1 MAQPLGVTV
10 AHKILVLGDRV
21 RLPQRLQCSGS
32 CYMIDNHGGC
42 ADSEVTAD
50 QSVASIFNHGNP
62 QKFNNL
68 TSSIMGNLQMTVEEI
83 NQLKPLEIVEH
94 PVVRERF
101 TQIYETLW
109 GNGEAAYQRESI
121 HFNKALRDNDNGK
134 LQRATPFSIFTAFI
148 DLAVCGLSLEP
159 GTRALAYL
167 MGRNVNIGTRE
178 NAKWEGRC
186 VLTVSAYGE
195 LVMRTRAGQIRHADN
210 PVLVYDNDEFSFKDV
225 DGRKSVSYTCNL
237 PHTGHTITACY
248 LRITRA
254 DGSIDYAVMFPEDWC
269 RLAGYSMK
277 QNRSKANPNGKAND
291 LYGMDEKGIVH
302 IDPGFLMAK
311 CIKHA
316 FKSYPKVRIGRGTEL
331 QSQQVDEQPQLSDE
345 DIYGVDPETGEVI
358 DKPQDAA
365 PQPFG
370 DNEPPQGV
378 TVNTDDEEGF

>member
-1 MAQPLGVTV
+1 
-10 AHKILVLGDRV
+10 
-21 RLPQRLQCSGS
+21 
-32 CYMIDNHGGC
+32 
-42 ADSEVTAD
+42 
-50 QSVASIFNHGNP
+50 
-62 QKFNNL
+62 
-68 TSSIMGNLQMTVEEI
+68 MGNLQLTVEEI

-94 PVVRERF
+94 PIVRERF

-121 HFNKALRDNDNGK
+121 YFNKALRDNDKGK
-134 LQRATPFSIFTAFI
+134 LQRATQFSIFTAFI

-167 MGRNVNIGTRE
+167 MGRNVNVGTKE
-178 NAKWEGRC
+178 KAQWEGRC

-210 PVLVYDNDEFSFKDV
+210 PVLVYDNDGFSFNDV

-237 PHTGHTITACY
+237 PHTGHNITACY

-254 DGSIDYAVMFPEDWC
+254 DGSIDYSVMFPEDWC
-269 RLAGYSMK
+269 RLAGYSQK
-277 QNRSKANPNGKAND
+277 QNRGVANE
-291 LYGMDEKGIVH
+291 LYGMDANGVVH

-331 QSQQVDEQPQLSDE
+331 QSQQVDEPAQLSDE
-345 DIYGVDPETGEVI
+345 EIYGVDPDTGEVL
-358 DKPQDAA
+358 DNAPEPA
-365 PQPFG
+365 PQPFCN
-370 DNEPPQGV
+370 NEPPQGV

>member
-1 MAQPLGVTV
+1 M
-10 AHKILVLGDRV
+10 
-21 RLPQRLQCSGS
+21 S
-32 CYMIDNHGGC
+32 
-42 ADSEVTAD
+42 
-50 QSVASIFNHGNP
+50 
-62 QKFNNL
+62 
-68 TSSIMGNLQMTVEEI
+68 NLQLTVEEI
-83 NQLKPLEIVEH
+83 NQLKPLEIIEH
-94 PVVRERF
+94 PKVRERF

-109 GNGEAAYQRESI
+109 GNGEAAYERESI
-121 HFNKALRDNDNGK
+121 YFNKALRDNDNGR

-167 MGRNVNIGTRE
+167 MGRNVNMGTKDSP
-178 NAKWEGRC
+178 KWEGRC

-210 PVLVYDNDEFSFKDV
+210 PVLVYDNDEFSFRDV

-237 PHTGHTITACY
+237 PHTGHNITACY

-269 RLAGYSMK
+269 RLAGYSQK
-277 QNRSKANPNGKAND
+277 QNRGRAND
-291 LYGMDEKGIVH
+291 LYGMDQAGIVH

-331 QSQQVDEQPQLSDE
+331 QSQQVDQLPQLSDE
-345 DIYGVDPETGEVI
+345 DIYGVDPDTGEVT
-358 DKPQDAA
+358 DQEQKPE
-365 PQPFG
+365 PFG
-370 DNEPPQGV
+370 NNEAPQGV
-378 TVNTDDEEGF
+378 TVQTDDEEGF

>member
-1 MAQPLGVTV
+1 M
-10 AHKILVLGDRV
+10 
-21 RLPQRLQCSGS
+21 S
-32 CYMIDNHGGC
+32 
-42 ADSEVTAD
+42 
-50 QSVASIFNHGNP
+50 
-62 QKFNNL
+62 
-68 TSSIMGNLQMTVEEI
+68 NLQMTVEEI
-83 NQLKPLEIVEH
+83 NQLKPLDIVEH

-121 HFNKALRDNDNGK
+121 FFNKAIRDNDNGK

-167 MGRNVNIGTRE
+167 MGRNVNIGTRDTP
-178 NAKWEGRC
+178 KWEGRC
-186 VLTVSAYGE
+186 VLTISAYGE
-195 LVMRTRAGQIRHADN
+195 LVKRTRAGQIRHADN
-210 PVLVYDNDEFSFKDV
+210 PVLVYDNDEFSFKDT

-237 PHTGHTITACY
+237 PHTGHNITACY

-269 RLAGYSMK
+269 RLAGYSQK
-277 QNRSKANPNGKAND
+277 QNRGRAND
-291 LYGMDEKGIVH
+291 LYGMDQNGIVH

-316 FKSYPKVRIGRGTEL
+316 FKTYPKVHIGRGTEL

-345 DIYGVDPETGEVI
+345 DIYGVDPETGEVLE
-358 DKPQDAA
+358 QTQEAA

-370 DNEPPQGV
+370 NNEQPQGV

>member
-1 MAQPLGVTV
+1 M
-10 AHKILVLGDRV
+10 
-21 RLPQRLQCSGS
+21 S
-32 CYMIDNHGGC
+32 
-42 ADSEVTAD
+42 
-50 QSVASIFNHGNP
+50 
-62 QKFNNL
+62 
-68 TSSIMGNLQMTVEEI
+68 NLQMTVEEI
-83 NQLKPLEIVEH
+83 NQLKPLDIVEH

-121 HFNKALRDNDNGK
+121 FFNKALRDNDNGK

-167 MGRNVNIGTRE
+167 MGRNVNIGTRDTP
-178 NAKWEGRC
+178 KWEGRC
-186 VLTVSAYGE
+186 VLTISAYGE

-210 PVLVYDNDEFSFKDV
+210 PVLVYDNDEFSFKDT

-237 PHTGHTITACY
+237 PHTGHAITACY

-269 RLAGYSMK
+269 RLAGYSQK
-277 QNRSKANPNGKAND
+277 QNRGRAND
-291 LYGMDEKGIVH
+291 LYGMDQNGIVH

-316 FKSYPKVRIGRGTEL
+316 FKTYPKVRIGRGTEL

-345 DIYGVDPETGEVI
+345 DIYGVDEETGEI
-358 DKPQDAA
+358 LGQSQEAA

-370 DNEPPQGV
+370 NNEQPQGV

>member
-1 MAQPLGVTV
+1 
-10 AHKILVLGDRV
+10 
-21 RLPQRLQCSGS
+21 
-32 CYMIDNHGGC
+32 
-42 ADSEVTAD
+42 
-50 QSVASIFNHGNP
+50 
-62 QKFNNL
+62 
-68 TSSIMGNLQMTVEEI
+68 MGNLQLTVEEI
-83 NQLKPLEIVEH
+83 NQLKPLDIVEH
-94 PVVRERF
+94 PIVRERF

-121 HFNKALRDNDNGK
+121 FFNKALRDNDNGK
-134 LQRATPFSIFTAFI
+134 LQKATPFSIFTAFI

-167 MGRNVNIGTRE
+167 MGRNVNVGSRE
-178 NAKWEGRC
+178 QPRWEGRC

-237 PHTGHTITACY
+237 PHTGHNITACY

-254 DGSIDYAVMFPEDWC
+254 DGSIDYSVMFPEDWC
-269 RLAGYSMK
+269 RLAGYSQK
-277 QNRSKANPNGKAND
+277 QNRGKANE
-291 LYGMDEKGIVH
+291 LYGMDANGIVH

-331 QSQQVDEQPQLSDE
+331 QSQQVDEQPELSDE
-345 DIYGVDPETGEVI
+345 DIYGVDPETGEVLN
-358 DKPQDAA
+358 DQAPA

-370 DNEPPQGV
+370 EKEPAPQGV
-378 TVNTDDEEGF
+378 TVDADDEEGF

>member
-1 MAQPLGVTV
+1 M
-10 AHKILVLGDRV
+10 
-21 RLPQRLQCSGS
+21 S
-32 CYMIDNHGGC
+32 
-42 ADSEVTAD
+42 
-50 QSVASIFNHGNP
+50 
-62 QKFNNL
+62 
-68 TSSIMGNLQMTVEEI
+68 NLQMTVEEI
-83 NQLKPLEIVEH
+83 NQLKPLDIVEH

-121 HFNKALRDNDNGK
+121 FFNKALRDNDNGK

-167 MGRNVNIGTRE
+167 MGRNVNIGTRDTP
-178 NAKWEGRC
+178 KWEGRC
-186 VLTVSAYGE
+186 VLTISAYGE

-210 PVLVYDNDEFSFKDV
+210 PVLVYDNDEFSFKDT

-237 PHTGHTITACY
+237 PHTGHNITACY

-269 RLAGYSMK
+269 RLAGYSQK
-277 QNRSKANPNGKAND
+277 QNRGRAND
-291 LYGMDEKGIVH
+291 LYGMDQNGIVH

-316 FKSYPKVRIGRGTEL
+316 FKTYPKVRIGRGTEL

-345 DIYGVDPETGEVI
+345 DIYGVDPETGEVLE
-358 DKPQDAA
+358 QTQEAA

-370 DNEPPQGV
+370 NNEQPQGV

>member
-1 MAQPLGVTV
+1 M
-10 AHKILVLGDRV
+10 
-21 RLPQRLQCSGS
+21 S
-32 CYMIDNHGGC
+32 
-42 ADSEVTAD
+42 
-50 QSVASIFNHGNP
+50 
-62 QKFNNL
+62 
-68 TSSIMGNLQMTVEEI
+68 NLQLTVEEI
-83 NQLKPLEIVEH
+83 NKLNALDIVEH
-94 PVVRERF
+94 PIVRERF
-101 TQIYETLW
+101 TQVYETLW

-121 HFNKALRDNDNGK
+121 YFNKALRDNDNGK
-134 LQRATPFSIFTAFI
+134 LQKATPFSIFTAFI

-167 MGRNVNIGTRE
+167 MGRNVNVGSRE
-178 NAKWEGRC
+178 QPRWEGRC

-225 DGRKSVSYTCNL
+225 DGRKSVSYTCNM
-237 PHTGHTITACY
+237 PHTGHSIAACY

-254 DGSIDYAVMFPEDWC
+254 DGSIDYSVMFPEDWV

-277 QNRSKANPNGKAND
+277 QNRSKSNPNCKAND
-291 LYGMDEKGIVH
+291 LYGMDAKGVVH

-345 DIYGVDPETGEVI
+345 DIYGVDPDTGEVL
-358 DKPQDAA
+358 DQQPA

-370 DNEPPQGV
+370 NNEPPQGV
-378 TVNTDDEEGF
+378 TVDTNDDEGF

>member
-1 MAQPLGVTV
+1 
-10 AHKILVLGDRV
+10 
-21 RLPQRLQCSGS
+21 
-32 CYMIDNHGGC
+32 
-42 ADSEVTAD
+42 
-50 QSVASIFNHGNP
+50 
-62 QKFNNL
+62 
-68 TSSIMGNLQMTVEEI
+68 MGNLQMTVEEI

-121 HFNKALRDNDNGK
+121 YFNKTLRDKENGK
-134 LQRATPFSIFTAFI
+134 LKKATPFSIFTAFI

-167 MGRNVNIGTRE
+167 IGRNVNVGTKE
-178 NAKWEGRC
+178 EKKWEGRC

-237 PHTGHTITACY
+237 PHTGHNITACY

-254 DGSIDYAVMFPEDWC
+254 DGSIDYSVMFPEDWC
-269 RLAGYSMK
+269 RLAGYSKK
-277 QNRSKANPNGKAND
+277 QNRGVANE
-291 LYGMDEKGIVH
+291 LYGMDENGIVH

-345 DIYGVDPETGEVI
+345 DIYGVDPDTGEVLN
-358 DKPQDAA
+358 DAPEPA

-378 TVNTDDEEGF
+378 TVNTDEEEGF

>member
-1 MAQPLGVTV
+1 
-10 AHKILVLGDRV
+10 
-21 RLPQRLQCSGS
+21 
-32 CYMIDNHGGC
+32 
-42 ADSEVTAD
+42 
-50 QSVASIFNHGNP
+50 
-62 QKFNNL
+62 
-68 TSSIMGNLQMTVEEI
+68 MGNLQMTVEEI

-94 PVVRERF
+94 PIVRERF

-121 HFNKALRDNDNGK
+121 YFNKALRDNDKGK
-134 LQRATPFSIFTAFI
+134 LQRATQFSIFTAFI

-167 MGRNVNIGTRE
+167 MGRNVNVGTKE
-178 NAKWEGRC
+178 KAQWEGRC

-210 PVLVYDNDEFSFKDV
+210 PVLVYDNDGFSFNDV

-237 PHTGHTITACY
+237 PHTGHNITACY

-254 DGSIDYAVMFPEDWC
+254 DGSIDYSVMFPEDWC
-269 RLAGYSMK
+269 RLAGYSQK
-277 QNRSKANPNGKAND
+277 QNRGVANE
-291 LYGMDEKGIVH
+291 LYGMDANGIVH

-331 QSQQVDEQPQLSDE
+331 QSQQVDEPAQLSDE
-345 DIYGVDPETGEVI
+345 EIYGVDPDTGEVL
-358 DKPQDAA
+358 DNA
-365 PQPFG
+365 PEPASQPFG
-370 DNEPPQGV
+370 NNEPPQGV